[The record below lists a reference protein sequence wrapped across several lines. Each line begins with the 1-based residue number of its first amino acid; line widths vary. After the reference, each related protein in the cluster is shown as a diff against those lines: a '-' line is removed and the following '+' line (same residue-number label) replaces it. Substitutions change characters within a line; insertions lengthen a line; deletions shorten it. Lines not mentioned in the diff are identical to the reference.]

1 MSNEKLVERL
11 ERMYPEG
18 ARVKLIHMDDVQA
31 PPPGTLG
38 TVDLIDDVG
47 TIHVTWDNGSTL
59 GVAYGEDKIIRI

>member
-18 ARVKLIHMDDVQA
+18 ARVKLIHMDDVQS

-59 GVAYGEDKIIRI
+59 GVAYGENKIIRI